1 MKTEPG
7 TIHFAKYE
15 DSERLQRALH
25 LMLDG
30 VARTTREIDRGADV
44 CAVNSAACELR
55 ANGFDFICIRR
66 SRSAMYRLY
75 NIDHAKRLSDA
86 LLKKHVEV

>member
-1 MKTEPG
+1 MKREPG

-15 DSERLQRALH
+15 DSERLQRTLQ

-30 VARTTREIDRGADV
+30 LARTTREIDRGADI

-55 ANGFDFICIRR
+55 ANGFDFRCIRR
-66 SRSAMYRLY
+66 SRPAMYQLFNVDQAR
-75 NIDHAKRLSDA
+75 HLSA
-86 LLKKHVEV
+86 SLLKKRVVA